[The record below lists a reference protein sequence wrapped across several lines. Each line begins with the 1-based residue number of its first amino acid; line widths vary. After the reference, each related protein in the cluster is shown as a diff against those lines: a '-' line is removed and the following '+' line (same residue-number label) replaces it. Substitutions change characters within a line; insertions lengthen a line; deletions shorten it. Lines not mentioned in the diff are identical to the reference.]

1 MLYNSMDTGI
11 LHTMTDRIDLAITK
25 SRETIKNRV
34 HMTWKEVFVIL
45 DIFNLQLCVDLEY
58 TSFVDV
64 HMCRLLLMQLT
75 LDV

>member
-1 MLYNSMDTGI
+1 MDTGI
-11 LHTMTDRIDLAITK
+11 LHTMTDRIDLAVIK
-25 SRETIKNRV
+25 SRETVKNRF

-45 DIFNLQLCVDLEY
+45 DIYNI

-64 HMCRLLLMQLT
+64 QMCRLLLMYLT